1 MMYGWDDGMGVG
13 GWVLMSLAWV
23 ALIALVIWAI
33 SRLFPARSG
42 RATPEQT
49 TETPGEILDRRL
61 ARGEIDTDEYARL
74 RDALISVHGV
84 ER

>member
-33 SRLFPARSG
+33 SRRFPARF
-42 RATPEQT
+42 RRDTPEQT

-61 ARGEIDTDEYARL
+61 ARGDGGDDA
-74 RDALISVHGV
+74 ALIPGG
-84 ER
+84 